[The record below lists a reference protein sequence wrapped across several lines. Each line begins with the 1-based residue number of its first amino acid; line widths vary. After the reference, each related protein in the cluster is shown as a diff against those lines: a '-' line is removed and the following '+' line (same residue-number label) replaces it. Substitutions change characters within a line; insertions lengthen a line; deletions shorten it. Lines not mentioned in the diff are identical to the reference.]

1 MIMEIVYLFTGLLT
15 GFVIGVLNTRIK
27 SSNIKQNIDQSKY
40 VSKELFD
47 TEKFRLKTT
56 EIENKEMQEYI
67 GDLKADISAR
77 DTNIDYL
84 KEKINKE
91 EERLLKQQKQLE
103 LQFENM
109 ANKILEQKSEKFTQQ
124 NQKNIDRILK
134 PLGEK
139 IKSFEQSVETKYV
152 KDQESRA
159 GLAKQIS
166 MLQIANQKISQDA
179 INLTNA
185 LKGDSK
191 TQGDWGELQLEVL
204 LEKSGLK
211 KEIHFRTQ
219 NSVKDQEGKE
229 KRPDCIID
237 LPENKHLIIDS
248 KVSLTSYELYI
259 NSTFEDDKKLFLK
272 KHIESLKNHIRDLA
286 SKDYP
291 KLYSINTPDYVL
303 MFVPIEPALISALQE
318 DSEIFNLALSK
329 NIILVSTSTLM
340 ATMRTVSFI
349 WQQENQKKNVLE
361 IARQSGA
368 LYEKFCGFVSD
379 LEAVGKAIEL
389 ANKKYEA
396 AQNKLHSGRGNLVS
410 SVEKI
415 KQLGAKTN
423 KSISKDLLDK
433 SETEFLTHGE

>member
-1 MIMEIVYLFTGLLT
+1 MEVIYLLIGLGAGFSIGALYTKSQTPKQTGT
-15 GFVIGVLNTRIK
+15 
-27 SSNIKQNIDQSKY
+27 IDLSGY
-40 VSKELFD
+40 VSKELYES
-47 TEKFRLKTT
+47 EKQRLTK
-56 EIENKEMQEYI
+56 EEEENKVKEEQI
-67 GDLKADISAR
+67 GNLKADVSSKNTLIE
-77 DTNIDYL
+77 TLHI
-84 KEKINKE
+84 KIADEGKRLE
-91 EERLLKQQKQLE
+91 EQQKQLQS
-103 LQFENM
+103 QFENM
-109 ANKILEQKSEKFTQQ
+109 ANAILEKKSEKFAEQ
-124 NQKNIDRILK
+124 NQKNIEQILK
-134 PLGEK
+134 PLKEN
-139 IKSFEQSVETKYV
+139 IKSFEESVEDKYV

-159 GLAKQIS
+159 GLAKQITL
-166 MLQIANQKISQDA
+166 LQAANQKISQDA

-191 TQGDWGELQLEVL
+191 IQGDWGELQLEVL
-204 LEKSGLK
+204 LEKSGLNK
-211 KEIHFRTQ
+211 GIHFRTQ
-219 NSVKDQEGKE
+219 NSEKDEDGKE

-237 LPENKHLIIDS
+237 LPDNKNLIIDS
-248 KVSLTSYELYI
+248 KVSLTAYEQFI
-259 NSTFEDDKKLFLK
+259 NADSEENKKLYLK

-291 KLYSINTPDYVL
+291 KLYSINAPDYVL

-318 DSEIFNLALSK
+318 DTEIFNLALSK

-379 LEAVGKAIEL
+379 LEAVGKAIEA

-396 AQNKLHSGRGNLVS
+396 AQNKLHTGRGNLVS

-415 KQLGAKTN
+415 KKLGAKTN
-423 KSISKDLLDK
+423 KSISQEILDK
-433 SETEFLTHGE
+433 SETEFLLTNE